1 MTAML
6 LILLI
11 GQITGRVVD
20 VYDGDSITIRT
31 ADDTVKIRLL
41 HIDAPERGQAYG
53 TRAKQALSEAVFGKT
68 VTVHGTKKD
77 RYKRLLGD
85 VWIDGR
91 SVNLEMV
98 KGGLAW
104 AYLEFKPPQEY
115 ISRKYSEWQE
125 GGLMG
130 RSSSRCPMGVSQEP
144 PQESRL
150 KFNTVGGPENRRKN
164 RHQKRT

>member
-6 LILLI
+6 LILMI

-115 ISRKYSEWQE
+115 IQAESIARGKRAGLWVDRQAVAPWEYRKSR
-125 GGLMG
+125 
-130 RSSSRCPMGVSQEP
+130 RSP
-144 PQESRL
+144 
-150 KFNTVGGPENRRKN
+150 
-164 RHQKRT
+164 